1 MNTINSNSKLLTI
14 LKTIPKQRLIMCITK
29 TAKDLG
35 LILEEFENYCKTRYS
50 TNKDDYQA
58 VYPSP
63 QTIVEKDNKTYVTN
77 IKVMLAQNL
86 YIGSKMI
93 KLTDKLS
100 TLLKIPEPPIG
111 WYISEKYDGIRA
123 IWDGEKFISR
133 GQKVF
138 TYVPEF
144 FKEIMPPGIALD
156 GEIWISRNN
165 FKEVSRLSTLK
176 IGSSKTQKEIDKIWK
191 GTQSGTNSTNTSV
204 KFMVYDLPNSKQP
217 FETRMRFLQQ
227 IIEDRKKV
235 CEKLE
240 FIECPIRFV
249 EQIKIGSMEQL
260 VNTYKTLTAVGAEG
274 VMLRAPNSPYETKR
288 SKYLLKYKI
297 KDDSEAIVIG
307 YTMGT
312 GKYTGLLGSLDCELL
327 MNNKK
332 TGIKFNIGTGLSD
345 KDRIEYNNPKSSS
358 YIPIGSIVSFS
369 YMELSEDS
377 VPRHPVYRGVRDDY
391 YIDESTVSQTSKIKD
406 YKETII
412 DTFKIL
418 IQNEEAEQSANWKF
432 KKRTYKQVVDI
443 LLSTPE
449 QIDSVSKALTVLRA
463 GGAKFE
469 GEEAYFAKHN
479 EYKNKSI
486 QKIYEIIKT
495 GKLTKVVNVT
505 EGPQALKM
513 KAIDELVKIPE
524 IGPST
529 AKKLY
534 DSGIDSIAA
543 LNVAYN
549 KDRSIINSKQAIGLV
564 YYSDLEKR
572 IPRSEMDDWN
582 KFFAVI
588 LNLTINKMK
597 IKPSGVKM
605 ELVGS
610 YRRKA
615 ESSGDIDVL
624 LTSTDVAEGKKL
636 MTNFIKELLKTDN
649 FDSSLVFS
657 SGTTKFMGLG
667 KLEEY
672 FRHVDIFYYSKK
684 EYPFAL
690 LFSTG
695 SGQFNVEMRA
705 DAIKKGYSLS
715 EKMLMYRNGQS
726 VTSEEYMSDIGK
738 EYPLTEKDIFD
749 FLGLR
754 YIEPKDRKSGMIIK
768 K

>member
-1 MNTINSNSKLLTI
+1 MNSNLKLLTI
-14 LKTIPKQRLIMCITK
+14 LKTIPKERLIMCITK

-77 IKVMLAQNL
+77 LQVMLAQNL
-86 YIGSKMI
+86 YTGSKMI

-100 TLLKIPEPPIG
+100 TFLKISEPPIG

-191 GTQSGTNSTNTSV
+191 GTILSGQNTSV

-217 FETRMRFLQQ
+217 FEIRMKFLQQ
-227 IIEDRKKV
+227 IIEDRQKV

-249 EQIKIGSMEQL
+249 EQIKIESMEQL
-260 VNTYKTLTAVGAEG
+260 VNTYKTLTAQGAEG

-327 MNNKK
+327 INNKK
-332 TGIKFNIGTGLSD
+332 TGIKFNIGTGLTD
-345 KDRIEYNNPKSSS
+345 KDRKEYNNPKSSS
-358 YIPIGSIVSFS
+358 YIPLGSIVSFN

-377 VPRHPVYRGVRDDY
+377 VPRHPVYRGVRDDFY
-391 YIDESTVSQTSKIKD
+391 VDEKVEIKD

-418 IQNEEAEQSANWKF
+418 IQNEEAEQSANWRF
-432 KKRTYKQVVDI
+432 KKRAYKQVVDI
-443 LLSTPE
+443 LLSTSE

-469 GEEAYFAKHN
+469 GEEAYFSKHN

-495 GKLTKVVNVT
+495 GKLIKAVNIT
-505 EGPQALKM
+505 ESPQALKM

-534 DSGIDSIAA
+534 DLGIDSIAA
-543 LNVAYN
+543 LNIAYS
-549 KDRSIINSKQAIGLV
+549 KDTSIINAKQAIGLV
-564 YYSDLEKR
+564 HYTDLEKR

-582 KFFAVI
+582 KFFSVI

-597 IKPSGVKM
+597 IKPQGVKI

-610 YRRKA
+610 YRRQA

-636 MTNFIKELLKTDN
+636 MTNFIKELLNTDN

-657 SGTTKFMGLG
+657 TGTTKFMGLG
-667 KLEEY
+667 KIDEY
-672 FRHVDIFYYSKK
+672 FRHVDIFYYSQK

-705 DAIKKGYSLS
+705 DAMKKGYSLS

-726 VTSEEYMSDIGK
+726 VTPEEYMSDIGK

-749 FLGLR
+749 FLGLK
-754 YIEPKDRKSGMIIK
+754 YIEPKNRKTGMIIK